1 MQISTSLFLEPFYDS
16 VWQLYI
22 LVFIFLFIG
31 GGVPYTY
38 ILRRRFENLKLI
50 ISRSQCEVNRSI
62 VQQTDKLAKVYSTFR
77 SLLENGRTP
86 TLADWK
92 TLDDSLQQAYPQFR
106 EVLLSHHHLTDMEYR
121 LSMLIKVDFPP
132 KDIASLLCRS
142 REAVSAIRRRLSKR
156 VLGEEYY
163 SPKQWDSYI
172 LSL

>member
-1 MQISTSLFLEPFYDS
+1 MKICTTIFLEPLYDS

-31 GGVPYTY
+31 GWALYTY

-62 VQQTDKLAKVYSTFR
+62 VQQTDKLAKVYIAFR

-92 TLDDSLQQAYPQFR
+92 TLDDSLQQVCPQFR
-106 EVLLSHHHLTDMEYR
+106 EVLLSRHHLTDMEYK
-121 LSMLIKVDFPP
+121 LSMLIKVDFLP
-132 KDIASLLCRS
+132 KDIALLICRS
-142 REAVSAIRRRLSKR
+142 REAVSSIRRRLSER
-156 VLGEEYY
+156 VLGEEYP
-163 SPKQWDSYI
+163 SPKQWDNYI